1 MMTQIKLIK
10 IQDEASRVQTFSK
23 IYFCFGNKKGLP
35 EVNVFFCQKFSVRK
49 KYVKQPTFRF
59 DVGILCKSLRYYYQ
73 VLLSV
78 FVQICQTQ
86 SKVFLD
92 ATNS

>member
-35 EVNVFFCQKFSVRK
+35 EVNGFFCQKFSVRK
-49 KYVKQPTFRF
+49 KYVKRPTFRF
-59 DVGILCKSLRYYYQ
+59 DVGIPVQKLK
-73 VLLSV
+73 VLLSSSAKS
-78 FVQICQTQ
+78 FCQNLPNTIK
-86 SKVFLD
+86 SFYEC
-92 ATNS
+92 N